1 MDFVIEML
9 KFSMPFLLLSIG
21 IVAILKA
28 YLIAQVKRFDVAETF
43 FSFFRLY
50 NDDERS
56 ISSNRKRIA
65 YMQWNNLLNYYVY
78 AVLGTCILVYLVT
91 KNA

>member
-50 NDDERS
+50 NYDERS
-56 ISSNRKRIA
+56 MSSNRKRIA

-78 AVLGTCILVYLVT
+78 AVFGTCILVYFVT

>member
-1 MDFVIEML
+1 MDFIVEML
-9 KFSMPFLLLSIG
+9 KLSMPFLLLSIG
-21 IVAILKA
+21 VVAILKA
-28 YLIAQVKRFDVAETF
+28 YLIAQVKHFDVAETF

-50 NDDERS
+50 NGDERS
-56 ISSNRKRIA
+56 MSSSRKRIA
-65 YMQWNNLLNYYVY
+65 FMHWNNLLNYYVY